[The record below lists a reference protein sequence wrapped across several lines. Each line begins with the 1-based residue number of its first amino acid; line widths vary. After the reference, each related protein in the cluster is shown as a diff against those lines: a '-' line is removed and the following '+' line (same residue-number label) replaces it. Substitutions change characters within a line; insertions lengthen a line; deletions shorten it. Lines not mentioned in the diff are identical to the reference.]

1 MTSNG
6 ANGQFPLASIAHRG
20 PLAGRRIIDFT
31 WAWAGPYGAML
42 LALLGAEVIKVE
54 SRTRIDHSR
63 QRSLAMGAFRGGVN
77 QAPMFNELNLN
88 KLSIQL
94 NLKQEGAK
102 QVVRDLA
109 ATADGAIDNF
119 RPGTLDK
126 LGLGY
131 AALREQREDIVL
143 VSASALGASG
153 PERNYTGY
161 APTFAALAGLAYL
174 SGAPDEPPLTMG
186 GSIDL
191 RAGTAA
197 AFAMLAGLH
206 YRDRTGLGQFVDAS
220 SREAI
225 AMHMGEEFLRVSL
238 LGDDGERLGNGH
250 RAWAPHDVYRCASM
264 REPNG
269 REPNGTAG
277 SDDGSD
283 GAWLAIACRSDAEWE
298 GLCEAV
304 GLDHLRSDPRFR
316 TGLRRW
322 KHREELRAPIEAWT
336 SEQSALAAA
345 EALREAGVPASPSM
359 WGADIH
365 ASEQFQARGGG
376 VPIRPPETRQRT
388 VLAPPWRF
396 SETPAEIVSPS
407 PRLGEDTDFVLSRML
422 GYDQER
428 IDALTAEGALE

>member
-1 MTSNG
+1 MT
-6 ANGQFPLASIAHRG
+6 ANGHAAVQPIAHPG

-94 NLKQEGAK
+94 NLKEDGAK
-102 QVVRDLA
+102 QAVLDLA
-109 ATADGAIDNF
+109 ATSDGAIDNF

-131 AALREQREDIVL
+131 EALREQREDIVL

-206 YRDRTGLGQFVDAS
+206 YRDRTGIGQFIDAS

-250 RAWAPHDVYRCASM
+250 RAWAPHDVYRSASM
-264 REPNG
+264 HEPNG
-269 REPNGTAG
+269 ASNA
-277 SDDGSD
+277 DDGG
-283 GAWLAIACRSDAEWE
+283 GAWLAIVCRNDAEWR
-298 GLCEAV
+298 GLCDAAN
-304 GLDHLRSDPRFR
+304 LDHLRDDPRFR

-336 SEQSALAAA
+336 SEQSAQAAA
-345 EALREAGVPASPSM
+345 EALRAAGVPASPAM

-365 ASEQFQARGGG
+365 ASEQFRARGGG

-396 SETPAEIVSPS
+396 SETPAAIVSPS
-407 PRLGEDTDFVLSRML
+407 PRLGEDTHYILSRML

-428 IDALTAEGALE
+428 IDALTAAGALE

>member
-1 MTSNG
+1 MTTNG
-6 ANGQFPLASIAHRG
+6 TINGHIPLQPIAHRG

-94 NLKQEGAK
+94 NLKQAGAK
-102 QVVRDLA
+102 QVIRDLA

-131 AALREQREDIVL
+131 AALREQREDIVM

-197 AFAMLAGLH
+197 AMAMLAGLH
-206 YRDRTGLGQFVDAS
+206 YRDRTGRGQFVDAS

-250 RAWAPHDVYRCASM
+250 RAWAPHDVYRCAAM

-269 REPNGTAG
+269 SGDA
-277 SDDGSD
+277 SAADGD
-283 GAWLAIACRSDAEWE
+283 EAWLAIACRSDTEWD
-298 GLCEAV
+298 GLCGAA
-304 GLDHLRSDPRFR
+304 GLDHLRDDPRFR

-336 SEQSALAAA
+336 SEQSAQGAA
-345 EALREAGVPASPSM
+345 ETLRAAGVPASPSM
-359 WGADIH
+359 WGAEIH
-365 ASEQFQARGGG
+365 ASEQFRARGGG
-376 VPIRPPETRQRT
+376 TPIRPPETRQRT

-407 PRLGEDTDFVLSRML
+407 PRLGEDTQFVLSRML

>member
-1 MTSNG
+1 MTTNG
-6 ANGQFPLASIAHRG
+6 HIPLQPIAHPG

-131 AALREQREDIVL
+131 AALHEQREAIVM

-206 YRDRTGLGQFVDAS
+206 YRDRAGQGQFIDAS

-264 REPNG
+264 HEPNG
-269 REPNGTAG
+269 LGNGA
-277 SDDGSD
+277 SSD
-283 GAWLAIACRSDAEWE
+283 GEAWLAIACRNDAEWD
-298 GLCEAV
+298 GLCETA
-304 GLDHLRSDPRFR
+304 GLGHLRADRRFR

-336 SEQSALAAA
+336 GEQSAQAAS
-345 EALREAGVPASPSM
+345 EALRAAGVPASPSM

-365 ASEQFQARGGG
+365 ASEQFQARSGG
-376 VPIRPPETRQRT
+376 VAIRPPETRQRT
-388 VLAPPWRF
+388 VLAPPWKF
-396 SETPAEIVSPS
+396 SETPAAIVAPS
-407 PRLGEDTDFVLSRML
+407 PKLGEDTHFVLGRML

-428 IDALTAEGALE
+428 IDALHAEGALE

>member
-1 MTSNG
+1 MTADG
-6 ANGQFPLASIAHRG
+6 GTANRHVLASPAAHPG
-20 PLAGRRIIDFT
+20 PLGGRRIIDFT

-94 NLKQEGAK
+94 NLKQDGAK

-109 ATADGAIDNF
+109 ACADGAIDNF
-119 RPGTLDK
+119 RPGTLDR

-131 AALREQREDIVL
+131 KALRERCTDIVM

-153 PERNYTGY
+153 PERHYTGY

-174 SGAPDEPPLTMG
+174 SGSPDEPPLTMG

-206 YRDRTGLGQFVDAS
+206 YRDRTGRGQFIDAS

-238 LGDDGERLGNGH
+238 CGGEGERLGNGH
-250 RAWAPHDVYRCASM
+250 RAWAPHDVYRCAAMHES
-264 REPNG
+264 NG
-269 REPNGTAG
+269 VPASNGA
-277 SDDGSD
+277 S
-283 GAWLAIACRSDAEWE
+283 AWLAIACRNDAEWR
-298 GLCEAV
+298 GLCSAV
-304 GLDHLRSDPRFR
+304 GLNHLRDDPRFS

-322 KHREELRAPIEAWT
+322 KHRGELRAPIEAWS

-345 EALREAGVPASPSM
+345 ETLREAGVPASPSM

-365 ASEQFQARGGG
+365 ASEQFRARDGG
-376 VPIRPPETRQRT
+376 VEIQPPETRRRT
-388 VLAPPWRF
+388 VLAPPWQF
-396 SETPAEIVSPS
+396 SETPAAIIAPS
-407 PRLGEDTDFVLSRML
+407 PRLGEDTHFVLSRML
-422 GYDQER
+422 GYDQQR
-428 IDALTAEGALE
+428 IDALKQEGALE